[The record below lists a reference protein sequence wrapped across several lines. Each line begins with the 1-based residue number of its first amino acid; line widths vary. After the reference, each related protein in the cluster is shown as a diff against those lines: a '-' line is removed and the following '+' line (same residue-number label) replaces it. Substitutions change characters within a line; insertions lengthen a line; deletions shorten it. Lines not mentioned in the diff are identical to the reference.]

1 VAANDV
7 PTNIELRVGEKY
19 TIELPGLGT
28 SGYVW
33 DHDLAGDDG
42 VVDVQWTR
50 GYPADSPSRPVG
62 VSAPEVVTIRAERA
76 GMVQVRLYQHRRWEP
91 PERMRAEHRLSVLVG
106 SP

>member
-1 VAANDV
+1 MAADDV
-7 PTNIELRVGEKY
+7 PTEIELRPGEKY

-62 VSAPEVVTIRAERA
+62 VSAPEVVTIRAQHP
-76 GMVQVRLYQHRRWEP
+76 GMARVRLYQHRRWEP
-91 PERMRAEHRLSVLVG
+91 PELMRAEHPLAVLVRQ
-106 SP
+106 P